1 MKKIKIIINN
11 PLYLI
16 TIVVAFLVITSSVGY
31 AFFFETLTINGTTST
46 VEYYGGT
53 KLPTEPIL
61 LDTENNRYH
70 TADNVQYKVSF
81 TSESWENDTIYIT
94 YTKYLGMITSVNNK
108 TVFKIAFT
116 NPTVLDY
123 TDGEVTAEITEN
135 TGGMLK
141 DVSATISKTTL
152 KPGESC
158 EVTLNFNT
166 KITWRENTEAAKVTV
181 SYNLQGE
188 RKYLYLIVKY
198 IAD

>member
-31 AFFFETLTINGTTST
+31 AFFFETLTINGTAST

-61 LDTENNRYH
+61 LDNKNNRYH
-70 TADNVQYKVSF
+70 TASNVQYKVSF
-81 TSESWENDTIYIT
+81 TSETWENDTVYIT

-108 TVFKIAFT
+108 TVYKIAFT